1 LQQSAVAYARAPA
14 HLVITEEGER
24 VLIGPGVQAD
34 VVRMVLILVAGFV
47 LGAVLIALQRAL
59 TARQARPWL
68 PDDDRPPAGLGRLI
82 PVGTQI
88 EEECRRGVAALE
100 HWLLSH
106 RQAGRGGA

>member
-1 LQQSAVAYARAPA
+1 M
-14 HLVITEEGER
+14 R
-24 VLIGPGVQAD
+24 VLIGSGVQAD
-34 VVRMVLILVAGFV
+34 VVRMVLIAVAGFV
-47 LGAVLIALQRAL
+47 LGAALIGLQRVL

-68 PDDDRPPAGLGRLI
+68 PEDDRPPAGLGRLI
-82 PVGTQI
+82 PVGAQI